1 MQEAPPPQPPAQVQV
16 QVQEAPQPV
25 VQVQAQAQAQ
35 AQVQEAPQPV
45 VQVQEAPQP
54 PVQVQEAP
62 PPQPRSWLEG
72 IVNKVYTEEENAAID
87 RALSQER
94 DGQDFIVEHFTI
106 ILRSKDMTTL
116 QPRTWLNDNIID
128 FYMKTL
134 SEREKKG
141 NRKSYFFSTKFYTK
155 MMRVG
160 YAYEGSG

>member
-1 MQEAPPPQPPAQVQV
+1 VQEAPPPQPPAQ
-16 QVQEAPQPV
+16 
-25 VQVQAQAQAQ
+25 
-35 AQVQEAPQPV
+35 

-94 DGQDFIVEHFTI
+94 GACELIVKHCHI
-106 ILRSKDMTTL
+106 NLRSKDMTTL
-116 QPRTWLNDNIID
+116 RPGKWLNDNIIE

-134 SEREKKG
+134 SEREKMG
-141 NRKSYFFSTKFYTK
+141 NSKSYFFSTKFYTK

-160 YAYEGSG
+160 LAYDKPGCG

>member
-1 MQEAPPPQPPAQVQV
+1 VQEAPPPQPPAQVQV
-16 QVQEAPQPV
+16 QEAPQPL
-25 VQVQAQAQAQ
+25 VQVQAQAQ

-94 DGQDFIVEHFTI
+94 DGEDFIVEHFAI
-106 ILRSKDMTTL
+106 ILRSKDMTKL
-116 QPRTWLNDNIID
+116 RPRTWLNDNIID
-128 FYMKTL
+128 FHMKTL
-134 SEREKKG
+134 NEREKKG
-141 NRKSYFFSTKFYTK
+141 NSKSYFFSTKFYTT